1 MPDYFRALMIAV
13 IFCIL
18 FLLAIVVVTA
28 YAERKVAA
36 FIQDRLGPTEA
47 GPHGMLQALLDVIK
61 LLQKE
66 DIIPAAADKKLFA
79 YAPIV
84 MFAAVLAGF
93 AVIPITPSVIAS
105 GAYLGVFY
113 LLAIISLDVI
123 GLLMAGWGSNNK
135 YAVLGAMRSV
145 GQIVS
150 YEIPAGLAILCVVMI
165 CQSLD
170 LQEISFQ
177 QGILMRQFS
186 GLEQETNYLFG
197 LKALNLDVTTIGGI
211 TTWNIIRM
219 PFLFIA
225 FIIYFISSL
234 AECNRAPFDI
244 PEAESE
250 LVAGFHVEYSGFR
263 FAALFLAEYS
273 MMVLVSLVA
282 VILFL
287 GSWNTPLPN
296 IGPVTLANWTT
307 GTVGTWSSN
316 LWAAF
321 WLLAKTM
328 LLLYT
333 QIWIRWT
340 YPRLRVDQ
348 LMHLCWKVFTPI
360 TLVLVLL
367 CGLWRLW
374 MI

>member
-1 MPDYFRALMIAV
+1 MLAV
-13 IFCIL
+13 ILCIV
-18 FLLAIVVVTA
+18 FLLMVVVPVV

-36 FIQDRLGPTEA
+36 FMQDRMGPTEA
-47 GPHGMLQALLDVIK
+47 GPHGILQPLLDVLK
-61 LLQKE
+61 LLEKE
-66 DIIPAAADKKLFA
+66 DIIPANADKPLFA
-79 YAPIV
+79 YAPIII
-84 MFAAVLAGF
+84 FAAVLAGF
-93 AVIPITPSVIAS
+93 AVIPVSPSIISS

-113 LLAIISLDVI
+113 LLAIVSLDII

-150 YEIPAGLAILCVVMI
+150 YEIPAGLAVLSVVMI

-170 LQEISFQ
+170 FQEISFQ
-177 QGILMRQFS
+177 QGILMNQFA
-186 GLEQETNYLFG
+186 GLEEETNYLFG
-197 LKALNLDVTTIGGI
+197 LKALGLDVTRIGGI
-211 TTWNIIRM
+211 TTWNIVRM
-219 PFLFIA
+219 PFLIIGFV
-225 FIIYFISSL
+225 IYFISSL

-273 MMVLVSLVA
+273 LMILVSLVA

-296 IGPVTLANWTT
+296 LGAVTLANWTT
-307 GTVGTWSSN
+307 GSVGAWSGN
-316 LWAAF
+316 LWGIF
-321 WLLAKTM
+321 WLLSKT
-328 LLLYT
+328 LLLVYT

-360 TLVLVLL
+360 ALGLVLL
-367 CGLWRLW
+367 AGVWRLL

>member
-1 MPDYFRALMIAV
+1 LPDYSGFLMLALLLCLV
-13 IFCIL
+13 
-18 FLLAIVVVTA
+18 FLLLIVIITT

-36 FIQDRLGPTEA
+36 FIQDRLGPTES
-47 GPHGMLQALLDVIK
+47 GPHGILQSVADVLK

-66 DIIPAAADKKLFA
+66 DIIPAAADKPLFTL
-79 YAPIV
+79 APII

-150 YEIPAGLAILCVVMI
+150 YEIPAGLAVLCVVMI
-165 CQSLD
+165 SQSLD

-177 QGILMRQFS
+177 QGILMNQFS
-186 GLEQETNYLFG
+186 GLEKEANYLFG
-197 LKALNLDVTTIGGI
+197 LKALNLDVTFIGGI
-211 TTWNIIRM
+211 TTWNIFRM

-263 FAALFLAEYS
+263 FAAMFLAEYS

-282 VILFL
+282 VVLFL
-287 GSWNTPLPN
+287 GSWNTPFPN
-296 IGPVTLANWTT
+296 IGPATLATWTT
-307 GTVGTWSSN
+307 GTPGTWTAH
-316 LWAAF
+316 LWGVV
-321 WLLAKTM
+321 WLLSKTVI
-328 LLLYT
+328 LIYT

-340 YPRLRVDQ
+340 FPRLRVDQ

-360 TLVLVLL
+360 MLVLVLL
-367 CGLWRLW
+367 TGLWRLW

>member
-1 MPDYFRALMIAV
+1 MIALLL
-13 IFCIL
+13 CIP
-18 FLLAIVVVTA
+18 FLLSMVVVTS

-36 FIQDRLGPTEA
+36 FIQDRMGPTET
-47 GPHGMLQALLDVIK
+47 GPHGMFQSLMDVVK

-66 DIIPAAADKKLFA
+66 NIVPAAADKHLFK

-93 AVIPITPSVIAS
+93 AVIPASPSLIAS

-113 LLAIISLDVI
+113 LLAIISLDII

-150 YEIPAGLAILCVVMI
+150 YEIPAGLAVLSVVMI

-177 QGILMRQFS
+177 QGILMPQFA
-186 GLEQETNYLFG
+186 GLEKETNYLFG
-197 LKALNLDVTTIGGI
+197 LRALGLDVTNIGGI
-211 TTWNIIRM
+211 TTWNIVRM

-225 FIIYFISSL
+225 FVIYFISSL

-282 VILFL
+282 VVLFL
-287 GSWNTPLPN
+287 GSWNTPFPN
-296 IGPVTLANWTT
+296 IGSVTLASWTT
-307 GTVGTWSSN
+307 GIVGGWSGN
-316 LWAAF
+316 LWAIF
-321 WLLAKTM
+321 WLLLKTAV
-328 LLLYT
+328 LLYT
-333 QIWIRWT
+333 QLWIRWT

-360 TLVLVLL
+360 MLVLVLL
-367 CGLWRLW
+367 AGVWRLW